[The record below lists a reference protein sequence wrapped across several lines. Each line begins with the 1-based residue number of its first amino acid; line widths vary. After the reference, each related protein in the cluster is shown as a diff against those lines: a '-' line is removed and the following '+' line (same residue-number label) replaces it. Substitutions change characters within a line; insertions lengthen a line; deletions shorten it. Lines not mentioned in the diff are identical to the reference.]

1 MTGNE
6 TDSGAL
12 TPKQM
17 RAIEALLK
25 EPTTAAAAKDAKI
38 SETTLWRWLQEPLF
52 SAAYRTARGRL
63 LEGTLTALQAASI
76 RAVETLRAV
85 LDEAVAKPGERVS
98 AARCILEFSL
108 RAREVLSVEERLAYL
123 ETMLEAQENR
133 KGKAA

>member
-6 TDSGAL
+6 TLAGEL

-63 LEGTLTALQAASI
+63 LEGTLTALQAASV
-76 RAVETLRAV
+76 RAVETLRNV
-85 LDEAVAKPGERVS
+85 LDDATAKPGEKIS
-98 AARCILEFSL
+98 AARSILEYAL
-108 RAREVLSVEERLAYL
+108 KGREVLETEERLAYL
-123 ETMLEAQENR
+123 EKMLEVQQTRKEN
-133 KGKAA
+133 AA